1 MTERL
6 DFTALYRELGLA
18 PGCTPDHLR
27 TAYRRRV
34 SHLHPDQGGDAEDTG
49 RLQRLNRLYRAA
61 LEFERDHG
69 RLPGAGGGAGFE
81 HGPERGPER
90 APRDAWPRAP
100 AAPGA
105 TSTVGPMSAD
115 TRGGMPRAW
124 WAVVAAAVCVLAWRV
139 LIGMMASPDAAPE
152 GEPGVARSAIAPR
165 ALVPSDAPAAQAAAE
180 RHDGLLLPGMGR
192 ETVLDIQGEPL
203 DRNAQRWQ
211 YGPSWVE
218 FACDRVATWYSSP
231 LQPLRVRP
239 DQPTATATEVCSP

>member
-6 DFTALYRELGLA
+6 DFTALYRELELA

-34 SHLHPDQGGDAEDTG
+34 SRLHPDQGGNAEDTG

-61 LEFERDHG
+61 LEFERSHG
-69 RLPGAGGGAGFE
+69 RLPGAGSDDVFA
-81 HGPERGPER
+81 R
-90 APRDAWPRAP
+90 APDAAGRDARPHEA
-100 AAPGA
+100 AAPG
-105 TSTVGPMSAD
+105 TSAAAGRSSTDA
-115 TRGGMPRAW
+115 TRGIPRALLL
-124 WAVVAAAVCVLAWRV
+124 VVAAAVCVLIWRV
-139 LIGMMASPDAAPE
+139 LIGVIPSDVLPSDVMPSPDASPQ
-152 GEPGVARSAIAPR
+152 P
-165 ALVPSDAPAAQAAAE
+165 APALGTPVPAMPQAVAE
-180 RHDGLLLPGMGR
+180 RHDGLLLPGMRR
-192 ETVLDIQGEPL
+192 EAVLDIQGEPL

-218 FACDRVATWYSSP
+218 FACDRVVTWYSSP